1 MTGMA
6 VVIRDLVYLVVQS
19 SVISIVM
26 SVILIGLITSLFFKR
41 IAWGMMAI
49 IPLSVAVVINFG
61 FMGLAGIHLSH
72 VTALLASVII
82 GVGVDFAIHYISQYR
97 RLSKISEKNA
107 LTNDVIEEV
116 GYPIILDS
124 ASNMSFG
131 ALLFSA
137 FIPVQ
142 YMGGLMVFAMISTSI
157 GTLTFLAAMAEL
169 LKHNLSER

>member
-1 MTGMA
+1 M
-6 VVIRDLVYLVVQS
+6 
-19 SVISIVM
+19 
-26 SVILIGLITSLFFKR
+26 
-41 IAWGMMAI
+41 
-49 IPLSVAVVINFG
+49 
-61 FMGLAGIHLSH
+61 
-72 VTALLASVII
+72 
-82 GVGVDFAIHYISQYR
+82 GVDFAIHYISQYR

-107 LTNDVIEEV
+107 LTNDVIEDV
-116 GYPIILDS
+116 GYAIILDS

-169 LKHNLSER
+169 LKNNLSER